1 MRSASFAPFL
11 KIRLGALPFGEAL
24 ELSPGSPPLH
34 AAEAVP
40 QVDGGAPFSGCRLLL
55 TLCEPVWV
63 QERKVAVRRSFFLPP
78 DPKQPGRAVG
88 EGWCPCAVP
97 ASPSP
102 PGSALPVSLELLQA
116 CVRPQPSFP
125 PARIW
130 KSSVEGSRAAEKYL

>member
-1 MRSASFAPFL
+1 MS
-11 KIRLGALPFGEAL
+11 
-24 ELSPGSPPLH
+24 
-34 AAEAVP
+34 
-40 QVDGGAPFSGCRLLL
+40 
-55 TLCEPVWV
+55 
-63 QERKVAVRRSFFLPP
+63 RSFFLPP
-78 DPKQPGRAVG
+78 DPRQPSRAVG

-125 PARIW
+125 PAPIW